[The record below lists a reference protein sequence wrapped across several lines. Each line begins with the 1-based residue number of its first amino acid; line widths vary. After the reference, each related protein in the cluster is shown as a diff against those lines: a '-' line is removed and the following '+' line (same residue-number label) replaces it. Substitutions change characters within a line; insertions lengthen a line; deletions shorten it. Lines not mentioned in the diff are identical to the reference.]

1 MSAWTYSATN
11 EARLM
16 KIKYGKLIEDQFNK
30 ENILFARVKVKDDF
44 VGSQMDM
51 PIIQSI
57 GGGVGAGN
65 LPTANENKIGKAS
78 LSSKKLYAVTSV
90 DRESMKAAKTD
101 EGAFVRFTAFPVK
114 IAVESFNRNLERM
127 LTVGDATGTGALIT
141 GNASNSVVTGAGTA
155 CSPYVVTFNA
165 TGVYNL
171 AHSAP
176 FEEGDNLNVNSET
189 TELEIVTIVATATSL
204 VLSLVGTSS
213 RLSTLAGGCGTAF
226 GASDKL
232 YMEGSKD
239 NEIIGIRGAIAAT
252 TSTLYSVTVGRRWQ
266 AFQKSAASAALTTD
280 LINEVVIGVKRQ
292 CGKAPKMILTSYV
305 QYTKLLNLLEDAK
318 RFPVPARRADISFE
332 AVQVMTPEGAIP
344 VIASRF
350 VLDTEMYFLN
360 DDHIELHLRPGGF
373 EWFDDDGTVFSREAT
388 DSYEARYGGYG
399 QSFIN
404 PHFQGYL
411 HTLAV

>member
-30 ENILFARVKVKDDF
+30 ENILFARIKVKDDF

-78 LSSKKLYAVTSV
+78 LSSKKLYAVTSI

-127 LTVGDATGTGALIT
+127 LTVGDVTGTGALIT
-141 GNASNSVVTGAGTA
+141 GNASNSNVTGAGT
-155 CSPYVVTFNA
+155 SGDPYIVTFNA

-176 FEEGDNLNVNSET
+176 FEEGDNLNVNTET
-189 TELEIVTIVATATSL
+189 TEVEITAITATSTSL
-204 VLSLVGTSS
+204 ILSLVGTSA
-213 RLSTLAGGCGTAF
+213 RLATLAGANPFT
-226 GASDKL
+226 STDKL

-239 NEIIGIRGAIAAT
+239 NEIIGIRGVIAASS
-252 TSTLYSVTVGRRWQ
+252 STAYGVTVGRRWQ
-266 AFQKSAASAALTTD
+266 AYQKSAASAALTTD
-280 LINEVVIGVKRQ
+280 LINEMVIGIKRQ
-292 CGKAPKMILTSYV
+292 CGKAPKFVLTSYV
-305 QYTKLLNLLEDAK
+305 QYQKLLNLLEDHK
-318 RFPVPARRADISFE
+318 RYAVPARRGEISFE
-332 AVQVMTPEGAIP
+332 AIQVMTPEGAIP

-350 VLDTEMYFLN
+350 VLDTEMFFLN